1 MRNNRYSSE
10 SDLPIKQS
18 RQQHRKKQ
26 SEYKDRDSFGSRG
39 EEYVR
44 REKYQ
49 HWKYQ
54 TEDHDYDE

>member
-10 SDLPIKQS
+10 SDLPVKQY
-18 RQQHRKKQ
+18 RQQPRKKQ
-26 SEYKDRDSFGSRG
+26 SEFKDRDTFGGRG

-54 TEDHDYDE
+54 TDDHDYDE